1 MEDPNPRYQPP
12 RGQPTCSSCYFW
24 QEERMEEDVRGRLW
38 NRIRTTCRRYAPR
51 DKEGAPE
58 TKPTHWC
65 GDHKLKQEGA

>member
-1 MEDPNPRYQPP
+1 
-12 RGQPTCSSCYFW
+12 
-24 QEERMEEDVRGRLW
+24 MEEDVRGRLW